1 VRRIER
7 HEPRPTLTR
16 RATVFGLVVGVPASI
31 LFLWLAA
38 RGIDYSELRRSLS
51 NADLTLI
58 SLAMAAML
66 VVYAVQAT
74 RWRLIARHE
83 RLLPRR
89 VFFGMIVASLAVNNV
104 VPGRPGE
111 LLRGYWFSRA
121 ARIPVARGFGT
132 VVVDRSAD
140 VFVLFA
146 LLTLTLP
153 LVAHDAWVNTVYVGA
168 LVLAG
173 AVALALAVAWWYVSR
188 SPRGLARGLA
198 PELPRSAMRRFLS
211 GVVRGTAQSLKTVDL
226 VLVFA
231 LSVLAWV
238 IWGAGA
244 WLAAESL
251 GIGLSGV
258 EIVFATALINLG
270 VAIPSSPG
278 FVGTYQWL
286 TVSTLALFGIDRT
299 DAFAFSVLLHAIWFV
314 PTTVLGFAVGIFA
327 GLLHRD
333 AARSRATQEVEVTR
347 AGEWRLTPGSP
358 SGRRAR

>member
-1 VRRIER
+1 
-7 HEPRPTLTR
+7 
-16 RATVFGLVVGVPASI
+16 VPASI

-51 NADLTLI
+51 NADLILI
-58 SLAMAAML
+58 LLAMAAML
-66 VVYAVQAT
+66 IVYAVQAT

-121 ARIPVARGFGT
+121 AGVPVSRGFGT

-140 VFVLFA
+140 VLVLFA

-153 LVAHDAWVNTVYVGA
+153 LVAHEAWVNTVYVGA

-198 PELPRSAMRRFLS
+198 PELPRSAIRRFLS

-231 LSVLAWV
+231 LSVLAWL
-238 IWGAGA
+238 ICGAGA

-299 DAFAFSVLLHAIWFV
+299 DAFAFSVLLHATWFV
-314 PTTVLGFAVGIFA
+314 PTTVLGFAIGIFA
-327 GLLHRD
+327 GLLRRD
-333 AARSRATQEVEVTR
+333 AALSPATQEAEVTR
-347 AGEWRLTPGSP
+347 AGEWRLVPGSP

>member
-1 VRRIER
+1 
-7 HEPRPTLTR
+7 
-16 RATVFGLVVGVPASI
+16 
-31 LFLWLAA
+31 
-38 RGIDYSELRRSLS
+38 
-51 NADLTLI
+51 
-58 SLAMAAML
+58 
-66 VVYAVQAT
+66 
-74 RWRLIARHE
+74 
-83 RLLPRR
+83 
-89 VFFGMIVASLAVNNV
+89 
-104 VPGRPGE
+104 
-111 LLRGYWFSRA
+111 
-121 ARIPVARGFGT
+121 VARAFGT

-140 VFVLFA
+140 VLVLFA

-231 LSVLAWV
+231 LSVFAWV

-327 GLLHRD
+327 GLLRRD
-333 AARSRATQEVEVTR
+333 AARSRATQEAEVTR

>member
-1 VRRIER
+1 MRRIER

-38 RGIDYSELRRSLS
+38 RGIDYSELRRLLS

-58 SLAMAAML
+58 LLAMAAML

-121 ARIPVARGFGT
+121 AGVPVSRGFGT
-132 VVVDRSAD
+132 VVVDRSSD
-140 VFVLFA
+140 VLVLFA

-153 LVAHDAWVNTVYVGA
+153 LVAHEAWVKTVYVGA

-173 AVALALAVAWWYVSR
+173 AVALALTVVWWYVSR
-188 SPRGLARGLA
+188 SPRGVARGLA
-198 PELPRSAMRRFLS
+198 PELPRSATRRFLS
-211 GVVRGTAQSLKTVDL
+211 GVVRSTAQSLKTVDL
-226 VLVFA
+226 VPVFA

-251 GIGLSGV
+251 GIRMSGV

-314 PTTVLGFAVGIFA
+314 PTTVLGFAIGIFA
-327 GLLHRD
+327 GLLRRD
-333 AARSRATQEVEVTR
+333 AGRSRSTQEAEATR
-347 AGEWRLTPGSP
+347 AREWRLTPGSP

>member
-1 VRRIER
+1 MSLV
-7 HEPRPTLTR
+7 PTLTR

-38 RGIDYSELRRSLS
+38 RGLDYSGLRRSLS
-51 NADLTLI
+51 NADPVLI
-58 SLAMAAML
+58 SLAVAAML
-66 VVYAVQAT
+66 AVYAVQAA

-83 RLLPRR
+83 RLLPYG
-89 VFFGMIVASLAVNNV
+89 VFFGMVVASVAVNNV

-121 ARIPVARGFGT
+121 AGVPMGRGFGT

-140 VFVLFA
+140 VLVLFA

-153 LVAHDAWVNTVYVGA
+153 FVAHDAWVNTVYIGA
-168 LVLAG
+168 LILAG
-173 AVALALAVAWWYVSR
+173 AVACALAVAWWYASR
-188 SPRGLARGLA
+188 SPLGLARGRA
-198 PELPRSAMRRFLS
+198 RELPRSGLRRLLS
-211 GVVRGTAQSLKTVDL
+211 GVVRSTAQSLKTVDL
-226 VLVFA
+226 VLVCA
-231 LSVLAWV
+231 LSVLAWF

-258 EIVFATALINLG
+258 QIVFATALINLG

-286 TVSTLALFGIDRT
+286 TVSTLALFGIGRT
-299 DAFAFSVLLHAIWFV
+299 DAFAFSVVLHAIWYV
-314 PTTVLGFAVGIFA
+314 PTTIIGFAFVLFA
-327 GLLHRD
+327 GFLRRD
-333 AARSRATQEVEVTR
+333 ARRSRPAQEADVTR
-347 AGEWRLTPGSP
+347 AGEWRVTPEP
-358 SGRRAR
+358 PLGRRAK